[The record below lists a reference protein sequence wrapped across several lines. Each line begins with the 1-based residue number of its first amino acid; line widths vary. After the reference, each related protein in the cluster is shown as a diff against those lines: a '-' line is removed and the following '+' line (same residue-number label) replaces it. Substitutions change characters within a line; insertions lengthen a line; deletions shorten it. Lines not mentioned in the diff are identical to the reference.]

1 MNYLIKYK
9 YIALASL
16 ISFIPFYS
24 VYGYSQDINTEYQA
38 LNKYYFNKIANRIS
52 NQKTA
57 EEYLDQAKNII
68 IDDYTPLLKENKKTR
83 EEFIQL
89 VNKSLM
95 LKETARAYLYLGHAN
110 YMNLDSIGYKKAIDH
125 YEKALELNPEY
136 VEVFIALGMLH
147 RNNKNFKATIT
158 NLEKAIEHNYE
169 NELIFNQLAEAKYQ
183 VGDHQGAIINLKKA
197 IKINPN
203 NSLNHF
209 HSGRSKHILGDHK
222 GTINDY
228 SKAIELNP
236 NSANYYFFRAF
247 AYLDQN
253 DIKNGCQD
261 LDNASKLGAN
271 TSKEMERYCLN

>member
-1 MNYLIKYK
+1 MKYK
-9 YIALASL
+9 NIFLATIFSL
-16 ISFIPFYS
+16 IAGNSVQSFE
-24 VYGYSQDINTEYQA
+24 QNTFPKH
-38 LNKYYFNKIANRIS
+38 NKLKQNNIHLIVDSSKKI
-52 NQKTA
+52 KTA
-57 EEYLDQAKNII
+57 EEYLDEAKNII

-89 VNKSLM
+89 VNKSLTI
-95 LKETARAYLYLGHAN
+95 KETARAYLYLGDFN
-110 YMNLDSIGYKKAIDH
+110 YMTLDSIGYKKAIDH

-136 VEVFIALGMLH
+136 VEAFIALGMLH

-158 NLEKAIEHNYE
+158 NLEKAIELNYE

-183 VGDHQGAIINLKKA
+183 VGDHQGAIIDLKKA

-209 HSGRSKHILGDHK
+209 HSGKSKHILGDHK

-247 AYLDQN
+247 AYFDQK
-253 DIKNGCQD
+253 DIGNGCQD

-271 TSKEMERYCLN
+271 TSKEMEKHCS